1 MILYSYIFNTIRKGY
16 TKAGDSTPG
25 VYAISIVT
33 LLQLMTIYGL
43 YILPD
48 RLNGKHWKITSDEK
62 VLVVSVLLFVMLI
75 NYLYFYKIKSPTI
88 IDTQIK
94 NLSPNK
100 TKTLQILALLH
111 TFATIGLFV
120 LLANLP

>member
-1 MILYSYIFNTIRKGY
+1 MILYSYIFNSIRKGY

-33 LLQLMTIYGL
+33 LLQLMTVYEL

-48 RLNGKHWKITSDEK
+48 RLNGKHWKVTNEDK
-62 VLVVSVLLFVMLI
+62 VLVVSVLLFVMLL
-75 NYLYFYKIKSPTI
+75 NYLYFYKIKSPEI

-94 NLSPNK
+94 NLSANK
-100 TKTLQILALLH
+100 IKTLQILTFIHSLL
-111 TFATIGLFV
+111 AIGLFV
-120 LLANLP
+120 LLANLS